1 MSEGDTPEGRRH
13 GAGQDAGHAV
23 PQAAGG
29 SVAAFPPRRQPA
41 PAPEARPQPAAAVV
55 SFDRHELREIFN
67 VYGRRVAEGEWRD
80 YAIDFRPDKA
90 VFSIYRR
97 ASEVPLYRV
106 EKDPALARRQGAYAV
121 VAATGLILKRGPD
134 LARVLQAL
142 DKRPKLVVV

>member
-1 MSEGDTPEGRRH
+1 MSEGETAAGRRLEER
-13 GAGQDAGHAV
+13 GSE
-23 PQAAGG
+23 AGG
-29 SVAAFPPRRQPA
+29 SVAPFPARRVQP
-41 PAPEARPQPAAAVV
+41 PSPEPKPTGGAAVV
-55 SFDRHELREIFN
+55 SFDRHELRDIFN
-67 VYGRRVAEGEWRD
+67 LYGRRVAEGEWRD

-121 VAATGLILKRGPD
+121 VAATGLVLKRGPD

-142 DKRPKLVVV
+142 DRRPKLVVV